1 MESHNGQRISVSAF
15 SIVAVLVLVAF
26 PGSLLAYIFGLPL
39 VFFVPGFA
47 VVRLFFWRGTSIE
60 TKFVLSLGISV
71 LVVILLGLTLTLS
84 PIGLR
89 PFTTQLSLLV
99 FALGAV
105 VLEARWLHADR
116 PTKGQ
121 PTVVPEPAEEESGGK
136 MDKVVVAMIAT
147 ALVVSAI
154 SLGLIITAKYPS
166 RTYFAM
172 TDENGSAD
180 MNVTQLAG
188 HNITIMLH
196 MFNGENGA
204 RTFTLLFQNWNSTAL
219 GSWNVSN
226 VLQKGDYW
234 NYTAKIALP
243 IPGTFR
249 LDFQLYMQEQGKP
262 SIEYGELHLWVTVT

>member
-1 MESHNGQRISVSAF
+1 MI
-15 SIVAVLVLVAF
+15 AVLILVAF
-26 PGSLLAYIFGLPL
+26 PGSILAYVFGLPL

-47 VVRLFFWRGTSIE
+47 VVRLFFWNGTNIE

-71 LVVILLGLTLTLS
+71 LVVILLGLILTLS

-89 PFTTQLSLLV
+89 PLTTQASLLI

-105 VLEARWLHADR
+105 ALETRWLHAGR

-121 PTVVPEPAEEESGGK
+121 PAAAPDPVEEESGGK
-136 MDKVVVAMIAT
+136 MDMVVVAMIAT

-180 MNVTQLAG
+180 MNVTQIAG
-188 HNITIMLH
+188 NNITIVLH
-196 MFNGENGA
+196 MFNDEGGT
-204 RTFTLLFQNWNSTAL
+204 RTFTVLFQNWNSTAL

-226 VLQKGDYW
+226 VLQRGDYW
-234 NYTAKIALP
+234 NYTAKIPLP

-249 LDFQLYMQEQGKP
+249 LDFQLYIQEQGKP
-262 SIEYGELHLWVTVT
+262 SIEYGELHLWVVVT